1 MATCSYFQKTV
12 TLLDWWL
19 TKPQTNDHYQTLT
32 LGVAGFTSQQN
43 RPARCFSSA
52 PILKIFDLF
61 ELETVDGVC
70 VILQGFINKHRTL
83 ENGFS
88 PQVFD
93 HFIIGFPPYWKEYC
107 PKIESAAKCVT
118 GVQEE
123 DSIEGYGKPHNSD
136 SYTVD
141 MGVQDCKDV
150 MLNNKSSNPS
160 SVEIP
165 HEHITERS
173 PTTAEFKDDPSLEMN
188 PVDSSTPSKCFGVPS
203 RRVTR
208 SMKKLDSSRH
218 SFPLFNGIDPGIL
231 GSSENLNKKAVN
243 VVDCDIKSK
252 SRNIDSKA
260 SGGCGIGSNETASCS
275 EDTVIKMESKRKQV
289 DQNGDVTKDKRNND
303 DTVVSSDSH
312 INIRISDLEDT
323 HVTPKRSDPSSVGV
337 TDVNDD
343 VGTNMKGYRNK
354 RKNRVNIPQKEG
366 ISATH
371 GTSSKEAVKT
381 QNRSKTKLPVKRKLV
396 TSPKSAFSRR
406 EKERDGSANIL
417 SIESFSGRKSRSG
430 RVVLPPLEFWRNQKL
445 VYDEDGE
452 VCGVQGPN

>member
-1 MATCSYFQKTV
+1 MASCSYFQKTV

-19 TKPQTNDHYQTLT
+19 TKPPTNDHYQTLT

-70 VILQGFINKHRTL
+70 VILQGFINKQRTL

-93 HFIIGFPPYWKEYC
+93 HFFIGFPPYWKEYC

-160 SVEIP
+160 SVEIS

-208 SMKKLDSSRH
+208 SMKKPDSSKH
-218 SFPLFNGIDPGIL
+218 SFLLFNGIDPGIL
-231 GSSENLNKKAVN
+231 GSSENLNKKAV
-243 VVDCDIKSK
+243 
-252 SRNIDSKA
+252 
-260 SGGCGIGSNETASCS
+260 
-275 EDTVIKMESKRKQV
+275 KMESKWKQI

-323 HVTPKRSDPSSVGV
+323 HVTPKCSDPSSVGV
-337 TDVNDD
+337 IDVNDD

-354 RKNRVNIPQKEG
+354 KKNRVNIPQKEG
-366 ISATH
+366 IPATH
-371 GTSSKEAVKT
+371 GTSSKAVKT
-381 QNRSKTKLPVKRKLV
+381 QNRSKTKLLVKRKLV
-396 TSPKSAFSRR
+396 TSPKSAFSMRK
-406 EKERDGSANIL
+406 KERDGSANML
-417 SIESFSGRKSRSG
+417 SIESFSGKKSRSG

-452 VCGVQGPN
+452 VCGVQGPM